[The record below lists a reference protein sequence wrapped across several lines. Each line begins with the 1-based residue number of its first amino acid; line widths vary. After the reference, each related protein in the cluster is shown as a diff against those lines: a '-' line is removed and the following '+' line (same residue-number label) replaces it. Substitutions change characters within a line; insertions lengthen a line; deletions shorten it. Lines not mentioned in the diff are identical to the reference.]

1 MISYSIFVV
10 EFSKILHESQ
20 EIVTFIKQAP
30 SIGKERNKM
39 SFFVKNEPSFVIK
52 NSTFLLFISLKSG
65 QLGSKRDQ
73 EWFSTKLFEP
83 IRISKMRLIGV

>member
-10 EFSKILHESQ
+10 EFPKILHESQ

-30 SIGKERNKM
+30 PIGKERNKM
-39 SFFVKNEPSFVIK
+39 SSFVKNGPSFVIK
-52 NSTFLLFISLKSG
+52 NSIFLLFISLKSG

-73 EWFSTKLFEP
+73 ELVSIKFFEP
-83 IRISKMRLIGV
+83 IRI

>member
-20 EIVTFIKQAP
+20 EIVTLIKQAP

-39 SFFVKNEPSFVIK
+39 SFFVKNGPSFVIK
-52 NSTFLLFISLKSG
+52 NSTFLIFISLKSG

-73 EWFSTKLFEP
+73 GWVSTKLFEP
-83 IRISKMRLIGV
+83 IIISKILLIGV

>member
-20 EIVTFIKQAP
+20 EIVTLIKQAP

-39 SFFVKNEPSFVIK
+39 SFFVKNRPSFVIK
-52 NSTFLLFISLKSG
+52 NSTFLLFISLKSS

-73 EWFSTKLFEP
+73 EWFSIKIFEP
-83 IRISKMRLIGV
+83 MIISKMFLTGV